1 MLIEK
6 AFQEYGMHKIYTYA
20 FYKYNDEI
28 ELLKNAGFSVETI
41 LKEEAMNKDGLYE
54 DVVRLSIIK

>member
-1 MLIEK
+1 
-6 AFQEYGMHKIYTYA
+6 MHFI
-20 FYKYNDEI
+20 KYNDEI

-41 LKEEAMNKDGLYE
+41 LKEEVMNKDGFYE